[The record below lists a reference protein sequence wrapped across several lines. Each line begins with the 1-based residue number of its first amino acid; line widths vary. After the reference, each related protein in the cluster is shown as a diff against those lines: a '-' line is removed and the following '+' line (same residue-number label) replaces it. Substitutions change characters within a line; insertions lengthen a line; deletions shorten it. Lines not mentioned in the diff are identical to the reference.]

1 MLVVL
6 WRQSSSGGRTQNW
19 TGDTRIF
26 SPLLYQLS
34 YPATLEKAALR
45 LCLFHASTEFFTFF
59 TYERSYFSKNSR
71 LITTSVIAA
80 DIGRTIYNRIQSVSP
95 NNGSQG
101 SIQAIT
107 ITFNANNHPPL
118 PPINP
123 NNVTIH
129 GISLN
134 QVSYNNSIVT
144 GTLNIPDNAALGV
157 GDVIISFPSP
167 NGTLRFISEN
177 SFSIVE

>member
-1 MLVVL
+1 MQIEYPYTV
-6 WRQSSSGGRTQNW
+6 RRYRGTPSSANTD
-19 TGDTRIF
+19 GD
-26 SPLLYQLS
+26 
-34 YPATLEKAALR
+34 
-45 LCLFHASTEFFTFF
+45 
-59 TYERSYFSKNSR
+59 NG
-71 LITTSVIAA
+71 A
-80 DIGRTIYNRIQSVSP
+80 DVGRTIYNRIQSVSP

-107 ITFNANNHPPL
+107 ITFNVNTHPPL

-123 NNVTIH
+123 NNVIIY

-134 QVSYNNSIVT
+134 QVSYNNSIVS
-144 GTLNIPDNAALGV
+144 GILNIPDNATVGV
-157 GDVIISFPSP
+157 GDAIISFPSP